1 MNIAEYSVK
10 TPVISW
16 LLVIVLVGGG
26 IWGFQSMG
34 KLEDPAF
41 TVKLAKIITF
51 YPGASAQQVQDEVSY
66 HVEEAIQ
73 LMEQVKGIKRSVSRP
88 GMSDIT
94 IEFKDQYRGADFPD
108 IYDELRRKIADMQHK
123 LPPGAQPPIV
133 VDSFADVYGIYLALT
148 GEGYTWRDLWDT
160 ADHLKKQLILVPGIR
175 KIVIGGEQQEVA
187 YLEISRARLGEL
199 GIPLATIGAVLQSQ
213 NLVADAGNIVVGEQ
227 YLRIWPTG
235 ESESVQS
242 IGDALISSEDKRVLR
257 ISDIAEIRRA
267 YVDVPNRY
275 YYQDGQP
282 ALTLGISV
290 MGGQNVVEV
299 GRQLNE
305 RLAALE
311 GDIPLGME
319 LKAIYNQP
327 EVVDTSVNGFII
339 SVAQAVAI
347 VIVVLLLFMGL
358 RVGFIIGAVLLI
370 TVAGTLFIM
379 ALAGIELQRISLG
392 ALVIALGMLVDNAI
406 VVAEGMMVRMNAGMR
421 PEQAASETVGKT
433 IWALLGGTVIGIL
446 AFAGIGFSQ
455 DSTGEFANSLFYVI
469 LISLLLSWITAISTT
484 PLLCALLLKVG
495 SGDDAD
501 EGAAYNAAPF
511 RIYRGLVAGALR
523 FRWLTV
529 GGVVALFVISLWG
542 FGYVKQAFFPSSNT
556 PLFFVD
562 LWEPEGTDIRKTRED
577 ALKVSD
583 YLRSL
588 EGVVSTSSV
597 IGGPHQRFV
606 LTYDSKDQTPSYAQI
621 VVYTDTRER
630 IAEVWEQADEF
641 MREELYWTDPIIK
654 TLMIGPGRDSK
665 IEARFSGPD
674 PAVLRELANEAKAI
688 MHADPDAKEI
698 RDDWREPVKVIRPV
712 FNEQVGRQL
721 GVTREDVAKA
731 MQYAFD
737 GVQVGFYRDG
747 ERLLPILVRA
757 PLGER
762 VDVDS
767 IQDVQV
773 WSPVLQRSVPI
784 AQVVSGFETIWENQ
798 VIGGRDRQQTII
810 ASANPRGP
818 LASPLFERLR
828 PQIEAMA
835 LPPGYS
841 LSWGGEYEDQTKAQ
855 SALMGVLPPSF
866 LAMILVSIL
875 LFGKIRQPLIIWL
888 TVPMAIIGITAGLL
902 GANAAFDFMS
912 MLGALALVG
921 LLIKNAIVL
930 IEEIDQQIASGK
942 PGYTAILDS
951 GVSRMRPVVLAA
963 STTILG
969 LIPLLPDVFFVNMS
983 ITMMAGLGFA
993 TLLTL
998 ILVPTLYA
1006 ILFGIKEGQTA
1017 SMASAQ
1023 RLGTTGGAS
1032 PSTT

>member
-1 MNIAEYSVK
+1 MSIAEYSIK

-41 TVKLAKIITF
+41 TVKVAKVITA
-51 YPGASAQQVQDEVSY
+51 YPGASAQQVQDEVTY

-73 LMEQVKGIKRSVSRP
+73 LMEQVKWIKRSVSRP
-88 GMSDIT
+88 GMSDVT
-94 IEFKDQYRGADFPD
+94 IEFKDRYRAADFPD
-108 IYDELRRKIADMQHK
+108 IYDELRRKMADMRHK
-123 LPPGAQPPIV
+123 LPPGAQPPV
-133 VDSFADVYGIYLALT
+133 VIDSFADVYGVYLALT

-160 ADHLKKQLILVPGIR
+160 ADALKKQLVLVPGVR

-187 YLEISRARLGEL
+187 YLDISRAKLAEL
-199 GIPLATIGAVLQSQ
+199 GISLATIANVLQSQ
-213 NLVADAGNIVVGEQ
+213 NLVADAGNVRVGNE
-227 YLRIWPTG
+227 YLRFWPTG
-235 ESESVQS
+235 ESASVQS
-242 IGDALISSEDKRVLR
+242 IGDTLISSDDRRVIRLG
-257 ISDIAEIRRA
+257 DIAEIHRA
-267 YVDVPNRY
+267 YVDVPSRY
-275 YYQDGQP
+275 YYEDGKP
-282 ALTLGISV
+282 ALTLGVS
-290 MGGQNVVEV
+290 MMSGQNVVEV
-299 GRQLNE
+299 GR
-305 RLAALE
+305 ALDARIAE
-311 GDIPLGME
+311 LQGSIPLGMA
-319 LKAIYNQP
+319 LAAIYNQP
-327 EVVDTSVNGFII
+327 EEVAQSVDGFLI

-358 RVGFIIGAVLLI
+358 RVGFIIGSVLLI

-406 VVAEGMMVRMNAGMR
+406 VVAEGMLVRMSAGMSASK
-421 PEQAASETVGKT
+421 AAGETVGKT

-446 AFAGIGFSQ
+446 AFAGIGFSP

-484 PLLCALLLKVG
+484 PVLCALLLKVG
-495 SGDDAD
+495 DGSGGDEDAYD
-501 EGAAYNAAPF
+501 GAPF
-511 RIYRGLVAGALR
+511 RIYRGLVARALR

-529 GGVVALFVISLWG
+529 GVVVALFAAALWG
-542 FGYVKQAFFPSSNT
+542 FGYVKQAFFPSAST

-562 LWEPEGTDIRKTRED
+562 IWEPEGTDIRKTRD
-577 ALKVSD
+577 DVLKVSE

-588 EGVVSTSSV
+588 DGVVQTSSS

-606 LTYDSKDQTPSYAQI
+606 LTYDSKDQTPAYAQI
-621 VVYTDTRER
+621 IVQTDTRER
-630 IAEVWEQADEF
+630 IAEVWPKIEDYL
-641 MREELYWTDPIIK
+641 REELYWTDPILK
-654 TLMIGPGRDSK
+654 TLLIGPGRDLK

-674 PAVLRELANEAKAI
+674 ASVLRELAEEAKAI
-688 MHADPDAKEI
+688 MRADPDAKEV
-698 RDDWREPVKVIRPV
+698 RDDWREPVKVIRPI

-721 GVTREDVAKA
+721 GITRDELSKA

-737 GVQVGFYRDG
+737 GTQVGLYRDG

-757 PLGER
+757 PSAER
-762 VDVDS
+762 ADVDS
-767 IQDVQV
+767 MRDVQV
-773 WSPVLQRSVPI
+773 WSPVLQRSVPV
-784 AQVVSGFETIWENQ
+784 AQVVTGFETVWENQ
-798 VIGGRDRQQTII
+798 VIGGRDREQTII
-810 ASANPRGP
+810 ASCNPRGP

-828 PQIEAMA
+828 PQIEAME
-835 LPPGYS
+835 LPPGYH

-855 SALMGVLPPSF
+855 AALFGVLPPSF

-888 TVPMAIIGITAGLL
+888 TVPLAIIGITAGLL
-902 GANAAFDFMS
+902 GADAAFDFMS

-930 IEEIDQQIASGK
+930 IEEIDQQIAGGK
-942 PGYTAILDS
+942 EPYQAILDS

-963 STTILG
+963 TTTILG
-969 LIPLLPDVFFVNMS
+969 LIPLLPDVFFVNMA

-993 TLLTL
+993 TILTL
-998 ILVPTLYA
+998 VIVPTLYA
-1006 ILFGIKEGQTA
+1006 ILFRVKVPRAAAEVGSSQV
-1017 SMASAQ
+1017 
-1023 RLGTTGGAS
+1023 
-1032 PSTT
+1032 STNALS